1 MSGQPFQQRPGAPGF
16 SNFPADRTI
25 GSPQQLAQFTA
36 AAASGYQPRPQSQI
50 RPATFPSGST
60 ASSTTTDASQ
70 QAKPSKAMSEFAA
83 SFYAAGAN
91 APQAS
96 NTQQSKPPS
105 LHLQPPPAQALDA
118 TFKGL
123 KFVTLDGLQIETR
136 EVYDEISGTYQW
148 EMCESQVDRCVT
160 YVTEQCADRR
170 VFLVAS
176 GSLGR
181 QVVPK
186 IDKLPQVYAIYI
198 YCADVTAN
206 RAWADNHPKVRV
218 VCNNDDQ
225 DLLPQFAVD
234 VAQANLEWGEA
245 LLRQNKR
252 DIAIK
257 KFEKALTNLTKH
269 AKNPDPAMVA
279 KVQSKLEEC
288 K

>member
-1 MSGQPFQQRPGAPGF
+1 MSGQPFQYRPGAPGF
-16 SNFPADRTI
+16 NTFPADRTI

-36 AAASGYQPRPQSQI
+36 ATATGYSPRAQSQI
-50 RPATFPSGST
+50 RPATYPSG
-60 ASSTTTDASQ
+60 STTTDASQ
-70 QAKPSKAMSEFAA
+70 QVKPSKPMSEFAA
-83 SFYAAGAN
+83 SFYAAGEN
-91 APQAS
+91 AAQATT
-96 NTQQSKPPS
+96 TQQSKPPS
-105 LHLQPPPAQALDA
+105 LHLQPPPAQTVDA
-118 TFKGL
+118 TFKGF
-123 KFVTLDGLQIETR
+123 KFVTLDGFQIETR

-148 EMCESQVDRCVT
+148 EMCESQVDRCIT
-160 YVTEQCADRR
+160 YVREQCADRR

-181 QVVPK
+181 QAVPE

-198 YCADVTAN
+198 YCADVKAN
-206 RAWADNHPKVRV
+206 REWADKHPKVRV

-245 LLRQNKR
+245 LLKQNKR
-252 DIAIK
+252 DLAIK

-279 KVQSKLEEC
+279 KVKSKIEEC